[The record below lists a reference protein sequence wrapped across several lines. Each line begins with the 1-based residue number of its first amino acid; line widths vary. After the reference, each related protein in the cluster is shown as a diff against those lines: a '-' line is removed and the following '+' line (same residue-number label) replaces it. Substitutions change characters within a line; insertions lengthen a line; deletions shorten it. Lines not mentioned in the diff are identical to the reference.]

1 MICCLLINYIDT
13 VNEKSVKRS
22 SFVRKKYLQIYNQ
35 FLKIVLDTILTFKV
49 KKKNPQCYIPY
60 VICKMKTIY
69 FHYCSKSLWSVA
81 SKIFIF

>member
-49 KKKNPQCYIPY
+49 KKKP
-60 VICKMKTIY
+60 
-69 FHYCSKSLWSVA
+69 HSVT
-81 SKIFIF
+81 FLM